1 MFTSSTTI
9 YVALVTL
16 LILSVLMYVLSRSIG
31 CCNGKNK
38 VSLFGKSCKGHW
50 KTRSI
55 GEQCGPAKCTA
66 AGKPYTG
73 CIPGLC
79 PDNTTTESRNWCKK
93 AKCIQ
98 SKDGPGSV
106 KPCADNPTDNPTTMW
121 SCYSKTGCSWVE
133 DDDTNK

>member
-55 GEQCGPAKCTA
+55 GEQCGLAKCTA
-66 AGKPYTG
+66 KNKPYPG
-73 CIPGLC
+73 CILGLC
-79 PDNTTTESRNWCKK
+79 PDNTTNESRKWCKK
-93 AKCIQ
+93 AKCIT
-98 SKDGPGSV
+98 SEDTTVGKTT
-106 KPCADNPTDNPTTMW
+106 PCTGTGTDIITDIT
-121 SCYSKTGCSWVE
+121 SCFKEAGCKWVE
-133 DDDTNK
+133 EDKKS

>member
-55 GEQCGPAKCTA
+55 GEQCGLAKCTA
-66 AGKPYTG
+66 KNKPYPG
-73 CIPGLC
+73 CIKGLC
-79 PDNTTTESRNWCKK
+79 PDNTTTESRKWCKK

-98 SKDGPGSV
+98 SKDGFGNV
-106 KPCADNPTDNPTTMW
+106 KLCSETANPTDITA
-121 SCYSKTGCSWVE
+121 CYSNSNTDCVWVE
-133 DDDTNK
+133 DTETK

>member
-55 GEQCGPAKCTA
+55 GEQCGLAKCTA
-66 AGKPYTG
+66 ENKPYPG

-79 PDNTTTESRNWCKK
+79 TDSTVSSNWCKK
-93 AKCIQ
+93 AKCIKREDDHSSEQ
-98 SKDGPGSV
+98 PCTTTGSSNDITA
-106 KPCADNPTDNPTTMW
+106 CLAADCN
-121 SCYSKTGCSWVE
+121 WVE
-133 DDDTNK
+133 DTNN